1 MVSDAAV
8 LRSKRVSADVRP
20 LSLGS
25 ALCVHSIPCTR
36 SGPFIRRTTH
46 YAWFAVAPTPLATE
60 TPEESEV
67 ALMDGYRAEM
77 GG

>member
-1 MVSDAAV
+1 MN
-8 LRSKRVSADVRP
+8 
-20 LSLGS
+20 SLGNP
-25 ALCVHSIPCTR
+25 ATLVAPPEYTELPLCVHSIPCTR

-67 ALMDGYRAEM
+67 ALMDEYRAEM